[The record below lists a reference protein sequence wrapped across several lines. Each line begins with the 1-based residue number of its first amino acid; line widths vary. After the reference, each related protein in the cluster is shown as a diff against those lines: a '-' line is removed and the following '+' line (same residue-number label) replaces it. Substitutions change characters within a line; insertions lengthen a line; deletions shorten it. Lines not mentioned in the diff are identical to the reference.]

1 MLFCSVEI
9 SPQTTFSLNGLWNL
23 NNNSTTLL
31 NNLDNNP
38 SNYLMIKDWGLTFS
52 QGAEFS
58 KPMSS
63 NLYLISLSKRIQ
75 DNYFTI
81 RYTPGFQ
88 KEFVFSNGTS
98 IVLDDSSIQSLNS
111 HFTYKEIMGLGY
123 SYKFSPQLSAG
134 FSLRY
139 FKQEFNNENFKPVLT
154 DTLYYLER
162 DNQIETTNFWKGDI
176 GFNYSF
182 NEFLNLSIASI
193 NLFNFGEQ
201 GISEEYNFYKIRTTK
216 SAVLSLSF
224 SALQKP
230 SLNLLYETTGA
241 FQAGINQSL
250 NIYDSNFDLNFTI
263 LHDKLQ
269 LPFINGIV
277 AGLAYSNNLWGL
289 SLSYIKYFSDRN
301 KLFSFSEFKSDGMNN
316 LMHNKYSYDKAIM
329 TFSFTLNTT
338 KEKLV
343 EFLSLNVVR
352 DIYPTF
358 QEAYIDSPFALGKVI
373 NLTDKKVLVKPSCK
387 IEGINTDF
395 VQSNALTIF
404 PRDTADVPFYTLISN
419 DYSNSRT
426 NVAQT
431 YFIINTDS
439 EEPDDRFQASA
450 LVFGVNN
457 WDGRVRNLKSF
468 IKKDMDFSMNYAKN
482 LLSNYKNS
490 LDSINYLL
498 MPFYRAKF
506 IFNELVK
513 EFVYVSDP
521 RATTDYVQFPD
532 ETIELR
538 GGDCDDLSVC
548 YSSLLEAVG
557 VETALIDY
565 KNVGAVRH
573 VSVLVNTNLQPDNAK
588 LITDNDKKFFI
599 RKDENGKDEIWLPIE
614 TTSLTNF
621 DLAWELGSEK
631 FYYEALE
638 NFGLILGKVE
648 LIDIY

>member
-1 MLFCSVEI
+1 MFFPIEI
-9 SPQTTFSLNGLWNL
+9 SPQTAFSLNGLWNL
-23 NNNSTTLL
+23 NDYSTTLL

-38 SNYLMIKDWGLTFS
+38 SNYLMMKDWGLTFS
-52 QGAEFS
+52 YGAEFS
-58 KPMSS
+58 KPISS
-63 NLYLISLSKRIQ
+63 NLYLISLSKRVRN
-75 DNYFTI
+75 NYFTI

-88 KEFVFSNGTS
+88 KEFVFSNGNS
-98 IVLDDSSIQSLNS
+98 IVLADSSVQSLNS
-111 HFTYKEIMGLGY
+111 YFIYKEIMGLGY
-123 SYKFSPQLSAG
+123 SYRFLSNLSAG

-162 DNQIETTNFWKGDI
+162 ENQIESVNFWKGDI

-182 NEFLNLSIASI
+182 DESFNFSVASI

-201 GISEEYNFYKIRTTK
+201 SVSDESKFYKIRNTK
-216 SAVLSLSF
+216 AAVLGLFF
-224 SALQKP
+224 SPFQKT
-230 SLNLLYETTGA
+230 SLNVLYETTGN
-241 FQAGINQSL
+241 FQAGISQSI
-250 NIYDSNFDLNFTI
+250 NIYDSNYDLNLTV
-263 LHDKLQ
+263 LHDKFQ
-269 LPFINGIV
+269 LPFINGMV
-277 AGLAYSNNLWGL
+277 ADLAYSNNLWGV
-289 SLSYIKYFSDRN
+289 SLSYIKYFSNRN

-352 DIYPTF
+352 EIYPTF
-358 QEAYIDSPFALGKVI
+358 QEAYSDSPFAVGNVT
-373 NLTDKKVLVKPSCK
+373 NLTNKSVLVKPSCK
-387 IEGINTDF
+387 IDGINKDF
-395 VQSNALTIF
+395 IQSNALTIP
-404 PRDTADVPFYTLISN
+404 PRDTVSVPFYAVVPDN
-419 DYSNSRT
+419 YSNRRT
-426 NVAQT
+426 DVAQT

-439 EEPDDRFQASA
+439 EEPDDRFQSSS

-457 WDGRVRNLKSF
+457 WDGRVRNLKYF

-498 MPFYRAKF
+498 MPFYKAKF
-506 IFNELVK
+506 IFNDLVK

-521 RATTDYVQFPD
+521 RATTDYVQFPN

-557 VETALIDY
+557 IETALIDY
-565 KNVGAVRH
+565 KNGDAVRH
-573 VSVLVNTNLQPDNAK
+573 VSVLLNTNLQPDNAK
-588 LITDNDKKFFI
+588 LITDNDKKYFI
-599 RKDENGKDEIWLPIE
+599 RKSENGNDEIWIPIE

-621 DLAWELGSEK
+621 ELAWSLGSEK
-631 FYYEALE
+631 FNLEALE
-638 NFGLILGKVE
+638 NFGLALGKVE
-648 LIDIY
+648 IVDVY